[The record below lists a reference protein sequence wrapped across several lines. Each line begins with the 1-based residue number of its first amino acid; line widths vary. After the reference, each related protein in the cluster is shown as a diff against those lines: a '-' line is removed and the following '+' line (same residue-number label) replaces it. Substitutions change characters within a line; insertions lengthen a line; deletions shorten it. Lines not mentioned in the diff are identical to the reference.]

1 MKNVKNIEA
10 SVRGRLQNTAQNT
23 KRQFAEVLQYY
34 GMERFLYRLSKS
46 EHRQRFILKGALM
59 FTVWDVQSRRTTVD
73 IDFLAYADNAIPKME
88 NIIREV
94 CETEVVPD
102 GVVFDPKSVKGEKI
116 KEDADYEGVR
126 VKFRGNL
133 GTARISMQ
141 IDIGFGD
148 TVVPKPTAIDY
159 PVILDFPKPHL
170 VGYTFETVVA
180 EKFEAMI
187 KLGALNSRMK
197 DYYDVWL
204 LIRQFTFNGTNLANA
219 IAKTFNNRKTEPPKT
234 IPFFA
239 AEIYNE
245 QSDRNRIWKAFL
257 EKNDI
262 HAPEKLKE
270 AASVI
275 ENFLQPVV
283 ESIIAEK
290 DFESVWKMPG
300 PWKESIRK

>member
-1 MKNVKNIEA
+1 MKNIKNIEA
-10 SVRGRLQNTAQNT
+10 SVRGRLQNAAQDT
-23 KRQFAEVLQYY
+23 KRQFTEMLQYY
-34 GMERFLYRLSKS
+34 GMKRFLYRLSKS
-46 EHRQRFILKGALM
+46 EHAKQFILKGALM
-59 FTVWDVQSRRTTVD
+59 FNVWNVPARRTTVD

-88 NIIREV
+88 KIIREV

-102 GVVFDPKSVKGEKI
+102 GVVFDSKSVKGEKI

-133 GTARISMQ
+133 GTARIPMQ

-148 TVVPKPTAIDY
+148 AVVPKPKVIDY

-170 VGYTFETVVA
+170 VGYTFETVIA

-197 DYYDVWL
+197 DFYDVWL
-204 LIRQFTFNGTNLANA
+204 LIRQFTFNGTSLADA
-219 IAKTFNNRKTEPPKT
+219 IERTFKNRRTELPKA

-239 AEIYNE
+239 SEIYNE

-257 EKNDI
+257 EKNGI
-262 HAPEKLKE
+262 RAPEKLKDAAE
-270 AASVI
+270 AI

-283 ESIIAEK
+283 ESIIAGEGSK
-290 DFESVWKMPG
+290 
-300 PWKESIRK
+300 